1 MQTQEPWC
9 LLHIDKGTEPQATV
23 VQELECPKY
32 SSRLV
37 SFQAF
42 LTLII
47 QWAIT
52 EHTYVLGTQAIC
64 FHSIATLSCDIP
76 SGQGLSISPSPSYR
90 SLLSKCKVNEEG
102 WRLKR
107 AEELESWTLSVSNRA
122 VPRYSQTWCD
132 QLRQPGVTCLPQ

>member
-1 MQTQEPWC
+1 MWC

-23 VQELECPKY
+23 VQELECPKS
-32 SSRLV
+32 SSRPV

-76 SGQGLSISPSPSYR
+76 SGQGSSISPSPSYR

-107 AEELESWTLSVSNRA
+107 AGERLLCPIGLSHTTVK
-122 VPRYSQTWCD
+122 
-132 QLRQPGVTCLPQ
+132 LGVTS